1 MMIQTVSPATLIT
14 GTIAIPSSKSHSQR
28 ILACALLSDK
38 QTIIHGIGQSNDEL
52 AALHILKQ
60 SNAEIEIQ
68 GDSIIVKAGQKL
80 QFKTNTIDFH
90 ESGLAAR
97 MFTPILGNALQK
109 LTLTGS
115 GSLLKRPMHLFDQP
129 LPAVTQFFQS
139 TGGFLPFRVQGPL
152 IPTDTVLD
160 GSLSSQFIT
169 GFIYAF
175 AGSPTLRKA
184 VITIEQPSS
193 IPYIEL
199 SLDVLKSFG
208 IELNLADHSI
218 EMKGPYVWKN
228 TEITVEGDWSSASF
242 LLVAAA
248 LKGSITI
255 TNLNKHSFQ
264 ADKKLVE
271 ALTDFGA
278 NIDWKDDQLTV
289 SANRRN
295 GFQFDATHCP
305 DLFPPLAVLASFAN
319 SESRIRG
326 VHRLWAKESNRAL
339 TLQQELGK
347 LGAQID
353 FENDEM
359 VIHPL
364 KSPVTNQVSACGDH
378 RIAMACAVFALNGT
392 TPVDIH
398 NAEAVNK
405 SFPDFFTH
413 LYQLVK
419 NGIPQTEY
427 I

>member
-1 MMIQTVSPATLIT
+1 MTQTVFPATSIS
-14 GTIAIPSSKSHSQR
+14 GSIAIPPSKSHSQR

-60 SNAEIEIQ
+60 SNVEIEIQ
-68 GDSIIVKAGQKL
+68 GNSIIVKAGRKL
-80 QFKTNTIDFH
+80 HFRTNTIDFH

-97 MFTPILGNALQK
+97 MFTPIVGNASQT

-115 GSLLKRPMHLFDQP
+115 GSLLKRPMHLFDQS
-129 LPAVTQFFQS
+129 LPAVTHFFQS
-139 TGGFLPFRVQGPL
+139 TGGFLPSHIQGPL
-152 IPTDTVLD
+152 IPADMTLD

-175 AGSPTLRKA
+175 AGSPALREA
-184 VITIEQPSS
+184 VITIEQPNS

-208 IELNLADHSI
+208 IELKMTDHRI
-218 EMKGPYVWKN
+218 EMNGPYTWKN

-255 TNLNKHSFQ
+255 TNLNNHSFQ

-278 NIDWKDDQLTV
+278 NVEWKNDQLTV
-289 SANRRN
+289 SSNLRN

-305 DLFPPLAVLASFAN
+305 DLFPPLAVLASLQTPN
-319 SESRIRG
+319 RG
-326 VHRLWAKESNRAL
+326 
-339 TLQQELGK
+339 
-347 LGAQID
+347 
-353 FENDEM
+353 
-359 VIHPL
+359 
-364 KSPVTNQVSACGDH
+364 
-378 RIAMACAVFALNGT
+378 
-392 TPVDIH
+392 
-398 NAEAVNK
+398 
-405 SFPDFFTH
+405 
-413 LYQLVK
+413 
-419 NGIPQTEY
+419 
-427 I
+427 